1 MLKFILIAIVIYLAI
16 SIALVISLRKCIFE
30 SVESTIDKIGLFIF
44 FMATG
49 PVLFTAGMINVVK
62 EEHKQN

>member
-16 SIALVISLRKCIFE
+16 SIALIISSRKGIFG

-44 FMATG
+44 CI
-49 PVLFTAGMINVVK
+49 VTAPIIAIVGIIEVAK

>member
-1 MLKFILIAIVIYLAI
+1 MSKFILIAIVIYLAI
-16 SIALVISLRKCIFE
+16 SIALIISSRKGIFG

-49 PVLFTAGMINVVK
+49 PILFIDGMINAAK

>member
-30 SVESTIDKIGLFIF
+30 SVESTIEKIGLFIF
-44 FMATG
+44 FMVTG
-49 PVLFTAGMINVVK
+49 PVLFIASIINAAK
-62 EEHKQN
+62 EERKQN

>member
-1 MLKFILIAIVIYLAI
+1 MLKFILIAIVTYLAL
-16 SIALVISLRKCIFE
+16 SMALVISLSKCIFE

-44 FMATG
+44 FMVTG
-49 PVLFTAGMINVVK
+49 PVLFIAGIINVVK

>member
-16 SIALVISLRKCIFE
+16 SIALVIGLRKCIFE

-44 FMATG
+44 FMVTG
-49 PVLFTAGMINVVK
+49 PILFIAGMINAAK

>member
-30 SVESTIDKIGLFIF
+30 LVESTIDKIGFFIF
-44 FMATG
+44 FMVTG
-49 PVLFTAGMINVVK
+49 HILFIAGMINAAK
-62 EEHKQN
+62 EERKQN

>member
-30 SVESTIDKIGLFIF
+30 SVESTIDKIGSFIF
-44 FMATG
+44 LMVTG
-49 PVLFTAGMINVVK
+49 PVLFIAGIIIAAK

>member
-16 SIALVISLRKCIFE
+16 SIALVIGLRKCIFE

-44 FMATG
+44 FMVTG
-49 PVLFTAGMINVVK
+49 PVLAIAGIINVVK
-62 EEHKQN
+62 EERKQN

>member
-44 FMATG
+44 FMVTG
-49 PVLFTAGMINVVK
+49 PVSFIAGIINAAK
-62 EEHKQN
+62 EERKQN

>member
-1 MLKFILIAIVIYLAI
+1 MLKFILIAIVVYLAI
-16 SIALVISLRKCIFE
+16 SIALVISSRKGIFG

-44 FMATG
+44 FMVTG
-49 PVLFTAGMINVVK
+49 PVLFIAGIINAAK